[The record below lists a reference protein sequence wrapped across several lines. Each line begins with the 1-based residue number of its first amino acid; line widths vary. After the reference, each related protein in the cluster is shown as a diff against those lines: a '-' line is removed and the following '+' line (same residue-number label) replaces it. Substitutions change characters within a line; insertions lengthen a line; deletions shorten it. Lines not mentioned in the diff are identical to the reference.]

1 MLNMHKLVFIQN
13 KLIMFY
19 LQYLQLKVHES
30 GIHTFAFYK
39 VAYNNMHSLTTLLL
53 D

>member
-19 LQYLQLKVHES
+19 LQYLQLTVHES
-30 GIHTFAFYK
+30 GIHTFVFCK
-39 VAYNNMHSLTTLLL
+39 VAYNNTHSLTTLLL